1 VGRLPTSTSARA
13 VVIDPQQPKR
23 VYAASQA
30 GVSRSDDGGATW
42 STASQGLAATDVASL
57 ALDPRQ
63 PSRLFAL
70 ARSGAVYLSEDGA
83 DSWRLAS
90 AREGA

>member
-1 VGRLPTSTSARA
+1 MGRLPTSTSARA
-13 VVIDPQQPKR
+13 IVIDPQQPKR
-23 VYAASQA
+23 VYAASQS
-30 GVSRSDDGGATW
+30 GMFRSDDGGATW
-42 STASQGLAATDVASL
+42 STASQGLGETGLVSL
-57 ALDPRQ
+57 AIDPWQ
-63 PSRLFAL
+63 PSRLFSL